1 MPAKLVLKDVD
12 TVRPFPV
19 TLHVSLLQTKKTL
32 SHLQSLHAYECIRV
46 DLETLLC
53 SQASSDYLTGHGLPL
68 VEGSNPSWDF
78 PFFVVVETNTLKEG
92 KERKM
97 GREEPEGTQR
107 EGRRGMVKGEGE
119 RGGRGRERE
128 KGREGGRGRRKKQR
142 KNTKTHIS
150 FCSFLFLQS
159 SLYFKD
165 KDLKFIFLG
174 VSLYLPFTLHKK
186 RQCKVF

>member
-53 SQASSDYLTGHGLPL
+53 SQGSSDYLTGHGLPL

-78 PFFVVVETNTLKEG
+78 PLFFVVETNTLKEG
-92 KERKM
+92 KDRKM
-97 GREEPEGTQR
+97 GREEREGEPVGTQR

-128 KGREGGRGRRKKQR
+128 RGREGGREGREKETKKKY
-142 KNTKTHIS
+142 KNSHI
-150 FCSFLFLQS
+150 FLFFL
-159 SLYFKD
+159 
-165 KDLKFIFLG
+165 IF
-174 VSLYLPFTLHKK
+174 TE
-186 RQCKVF
+186 